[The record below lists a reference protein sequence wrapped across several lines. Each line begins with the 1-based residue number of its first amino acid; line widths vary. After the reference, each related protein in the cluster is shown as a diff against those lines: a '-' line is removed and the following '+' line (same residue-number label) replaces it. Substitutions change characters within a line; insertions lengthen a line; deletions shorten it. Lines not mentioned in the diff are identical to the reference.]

1 MAIEEHLFREINSL
15 AGQFRLIDLAM
26 ILVSSPVTWIVVGC
40 LVFLSALIFRHTKL
54 LTVFFAALVS
64 LGIADLVSFRVVKQL
79 VARERPCRMM
89 DNIHLVLDQ
98 CGGSYGFT
106 SNHAANAFAVW
117 TIVALGF
124 GARSSTSALVMTLA
138 SLVAISRVYLG
149 VHFVGDIVG
158 GAILGMMIGLLVER
172 IGITNRCAQLAKKL
186 SAHRASSGK

>member
-1 MAIEEHLFREINSL
+1 MAIEERLFREINAL

-26 ILVSSPVTWIVVGC
+26 ITISSPLTWVVVGC
-40 LVFLSALIFRHTKL
+40 VILLCAFFLNHKKL

-64 LGIADLVSFRVVKQL
+64 LGLADLVSFRVVKQL

-89 DNIHLVLDQ
+89 ENINLILDQ

-106 SNHAANAFAVW
+106 SNHSANAFAVW
-117 TIVALGF
+117 ASVALGF
-124 GARSSTSALVMTLA
+124 GARSPTSALVIALA

-158 GAILGMMIGLLVER
+158 GAILGMIIGLLVER
-172 IGITNRCAQLAKKL
+172 LGITKYCAQLAQKL
-186 SAHRASSGK
+186 SDYRASSGK